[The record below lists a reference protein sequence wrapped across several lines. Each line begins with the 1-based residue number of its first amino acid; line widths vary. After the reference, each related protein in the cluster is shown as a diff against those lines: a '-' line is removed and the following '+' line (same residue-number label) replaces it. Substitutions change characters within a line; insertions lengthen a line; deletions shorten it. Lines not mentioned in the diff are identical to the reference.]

1 MIANKAFTCVEMSE
15 ERIYTGDYEF
25 IKEAGEY
32 IAICRYC
39 PASKKALSTKTLFFC
54 QCLKSRAI
62 GQKVCK

>member
-39 PASKKALSTKTLFFC
+39 PASKKSTKHKDAIFSPMSEMWGYRT
-54 QCLKSRAI
+54 KS
-62 GQKVCK
+62 V